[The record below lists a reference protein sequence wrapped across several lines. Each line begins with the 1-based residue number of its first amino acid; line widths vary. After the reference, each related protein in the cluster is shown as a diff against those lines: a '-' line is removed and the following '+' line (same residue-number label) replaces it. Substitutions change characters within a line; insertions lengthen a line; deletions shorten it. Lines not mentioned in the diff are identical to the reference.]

1 MIKLLSFLLLLASA
15 SWGVSAEV
23 VGPGA
28 NLRIVN
34 ANIAPDGFPRDTV
47 LADGVFPGPLIR
59 GHKDTMFTL
68 NVMDELTD
76 SSMDLATSIHWHG
89 FFQQHTNYAD
99 GPAFV
104 TQCPIVPEHS
114 FMYDFKSLNQAGTF
128 WYHSHFRNQYCDGL
142 RGPLVVYDRE
152 DPHGHLYDVDN
163 ESTVITLADWYH
175 YLSTNPPPG
184 PPHPSSTL
192 INGKGRYAG
201 GPEVDFAVINVKQ
214 GKRYRFRLV
223 SISCD
228 PNLPD
233 GISTQ
238 PLLVD
243 SIQIFAGQ
251 RYSFVLKADQPVDNY
266 WIRSLPQG
274 ESYTDFT
281 NLAVLHY
288 DDAPE
293 ADPTVDP
300 TTNIPKSS
308 LPLIENNLHPLKR
321 TPVPGKPTP
330 GGADINIKLQIG
342 LGPNG
347 FTVNG
352 VSFEPPSVPVL
363 LQILNG
369 TQKASDLLPAGSVY
383 GLEANKSVE
392 ITIPAFAIAGP
403 HPIHL
408 HGHAFHVV
416 RSAGNTSYNFDDPVI
431 RDVVSIGTGPTDNV
445 TIRFFTDNP
454 GPWFLH
460 CHIDWH
466 LNAGLAVVFA
476 EGVPEVSKE
485 DIVTDEWR
493 ELCPIYNKFINAS
506 TAGDT

>member
-15 SWGVSAEV
+15 SWGVSAE

-59 GHKDTMFTL
+59 GHKDTVFTL

-89 FFQQHTNYAD
+89 FFQQHTNYAN

-104 TQCPIVPEHS
+104 TQCPIVPKHS
-114 FMYDFKSLNQAGTF
+114 FMYEFKSLNQAGTF

-184 PPHPSSTL
+184 PPHPSSIL

-201 GPEVDFAVINVKQ
+201 GPEVDFAVINVNQ

-228 PNLPD
+228 PNFMFSIDGHNMTVIEAD

-251 RYSFVLKADQPVDNY
+251 RYSFVLKADQPSDNY

-274 ESYTDFT
+274 GSYTDFT

-308 LPLIENNLHPLKR
+308 LPHIENNLH
-321 TPVPGKPTP
+321 PGKPTP
-330 GGADINIKLQIG
+330 GGANINIKLDIG
-342 LGPNG
+342 LVIEFLFRMSIPAY
-347 FTVNG
+347 
-352 VSFEPPSVPVL
+352 PS
-363 LQILNG
+363 
-369 TQKASDLLPAGSVY
+369 
-383 GLEANKSVE
+383 
-392 ITIPAFAIAGP
+392 TIPGS
-403 HPIHL
+403 IHL

-476 EGVPEVSKE
+476 EDVPGVYEQ

-493 ELCPIYNKFINAS
+493 ELCPTYNKFINS
-506 TAGDT
+506 TTGNT